1 MQDQEDLLYHLAF
14 SCFLGIG
21 PVTFQ
26 KLVAH
31 FGSAKKAYTIS
42 EKQLSDIL
50 RRDIFEKF
58 INYRRD
64 FKPDK
69 QLELFNKRGIH
80 TIHQNHDYYPY
91 QLKNIS
97 DPPICLYIKGNLK
110 TICFEEPPQ
119 GDYFFGIV
127 GTRRPTSYG
136 MQITKKFTSDLC
148 RAGFVIVSG
157 MAMGVDA
164 IAHKT
169 AIDEGGKTVA
179 VLGCGVDVVYP
190 NVNKYLFN
198 EIIKKGG
205 IIVSEFP
212 PGRTVLKGLFVAR
225 NRIVSGLSQG
235 VCIIEGTNTSG
246 SLITARFAAEQGKD
260 VFAPP
265 VPITSEMSQAPN
277 LLIKQG
283 AKFITSVSD
292 ILEEYQMKIVPAKEK
307 DILINCDLEQK
318 KILELIIQEPC
329 SIDDIV
335 NKTHLLITEI
345 LKTMSIF
352 EINGIVEKNSEGK
365 YQVRR

>member
-1 MQDQEDLLYHLAF
+1 
-14 SCFLGIG
+14 
-21 PVTFQ
+21 
-26 KLVAH
+26 
-31 FGSAKKAYTIS
+31 
-42 EKQLSDIL
+42 
-50 RRDIFEKF
+50 
-58 INYRRD
+58 
-64 FKPDK
+64 
-69 QLELFNKRGIH
+69 
-80 TIHQNHDYYPY
+80 
-91 QLKNIS
+91 
-97 DPPICLYIKGNLK
+97 
-110 TICFEEPPQ
+110 
-119 GDYFFGIV
+119 
-127 GTRRPTSYG
+127 

>member
-26 KLVAH
+26 KLIAY

-42 EKQLSDIL
+42 EKQLSSIL

-58 INYRRD
+58 IQFRRD
-64 FKPDK
+64 FKPEK
-69 QLELFNKRGIH
+69 QNEIFKKRGIH
-80 TIHQNHDYYPY
+80 TIHRNNPYYPR
-91 QLKNIS
+91 QLKNLS
-97 DPPICLYIKGNLK
+97 DPPICLFIKGN
-110 TICFEEPPQ
+110 TNVICFEEPPK

-136 MQITKKFTSDLC
+136 AQITKKFTSDLC

-169 AIDEGGKTVA
+169 AIDEGGKTIA

-190 NVNKYLFN
+190 SVNKNLYDS
-198 EIIKKGG
+198 IIQKGG
-205 IIVSEFP
+205 IVLSEFP

-235 VCIIEGTNTSG
+235 VCVIEGTSKSG

-265 VPITSEMSQAPN
+265 VPLTSEMSEAPN

-283 AKFITSVSD
+283 AKFVTSVAD
-292 ILEEYQMKIVPAKEK
+292 ILEEYQMKILPSKERN
-307 DILINCDLEQK
+307 ILGACDQGQK
-318 KILELIIQEPC
+318 KILEIIIQEAC
-329 SIDDIV
+329 SIDDLV
-335 NKTHLLITEI
+335 DRTQLLVTEI
-345 LKTMSIF
+345 LRIISVL
-352 EINGIVEKNSEGK
+352 EINGIIEKNREGK
-365 YQVRR
+365 YQIKR